1 VTATANSSIT
11 PVFVENPVA
20 RARPEQYLDIT
31 VSVEKVLKSWRVS
44 LFSFEWLR
52 PDGRIKGADELPEA
66 EQPKRREVERRLAQ
80 GEALEKPVLGIGL
93 LDNIEIGSGRAVF
106 LTLAALGAKTVPVH
120 IPRSNE
126 SEFKAFRADAAA
138 VK

>member
-1 VTATANSSIT
+1 MTATANSSIN

-44 LFSFEWLR
+44 LFSFEWMKQ
-52 PDGRIKGADELPEA
+52 DGQIKNADELPEA
-66 EQPKRREVERRLAQ
+66 EQPKRREVERKLQA

-93 LDNIEIGSGRAVF
+93 LDNVEIGSGRAVF
-106 LTLAALGAKTVPVH
+106 LTLAASGVAVIPVH
-120 IPRSNE
+120 IPKSNE
-126 SEFKAFRADAAA
+126 GEFKAFRADS
-138 VK
+138 